1 MKYADILIVVLEK
14 GGSLFVRDK
23 GGKRKILYF
32 CYGVSAFFLGLP
44 IISLF
49 LSPWISAIK
58 SLGDTLVIHAIL
70 ISFKSTFFSLIII
83 IIFGLPTAF
92 VMARYSFRG
101 KRFLELIFDLPLVLP
116 PAVAGLLLLI
126 TFGRNGIIG
135 KYIYLLG
142 IQIPFSFIAV
152 IMAQVFVSASI
163 FIKSVKNA
171 LEQVDRD
178 LEITAATLGDTPW
191 QIFRRVTLPLSWNG
205 ILTGAVMA
213 WARSLAEFGATI
225 MFAGNLLGKT
235 QTLPLAIYTA
245 MERDMN
251 LSMAIAVV
259 LVVISLG
266 VLILLKGISQKS

>member
-14 GGSLFVRDK
+14 DGSLFVRDK
-23 GGKRKILYF
+23 VGKRKVLYF

-49 LSPWISAIK
+49 LSPWINAIK

-83 IIFGLPTAF
+83 IIFGLPTAY
-92 VMARYSFRG
+92 VMARYSFGG

-126 TFGRNGIIG
+126 TFGRNGILG
-135 KYIYLLG
+135 KYLYILG
-142 IQIPFSFIAV
+142 IQIPFSLIAV
-152 IMAQVFVSASI
+152 VMAQVFVSASI

-191 QIFRRVTLPLSWNG
+191 QVFRRVTLPLSWNG
-205 ILTGAVMA
+205 ILTGAIMA

-266 VLILLKGISQKS
+266 ILILLKGISQKS

>member
-1 MKYADILIVVLEK
+1 MVHLFMKDNIKA
-14 GGSLFVRDK
+14 
-23 GGKRKILYF
+23 KRILYF
-32 CYGVSAFFLGLP
+32 CYGVCAFFLVIP

-49 LSPWISAIK
+49 LSPWMNAVK

-83 IIFGLPTAF
+83 ILVGLPTAY
-92 VMARYSFRG
+92 VMARYSFGG
-101 KRFLELIFDLPLVLP
+101 KKFLESIFDLPLVLP
-116 PAVAGLLLLI
+116 PSVAGLLLLI
-126 TFGRNGIIG
+126 TFGRNGILG
-135 KYIYLLG
+135 KYLYLLG
-142 IQIPFSFIAV
+142 IQIPFSFVAV
-152 IMAQVFVSASI
+152 VMAQVFVSVSI

-191 QIFRRVTLPLSWNG
+191 QVFKRVTLPLSWNG

-245 MERDMN
+245 MEQDMN

-266 VLILLKGISQKS
+266 ILILLKGISRKS